1 MDGNAVC
8 HQCGRTVDASFIYC
22 PWCGT
27 LAEELISLALHMDS
41 VFSGTACILPPVENG
56 SRIARM
62 ENTLGALEQELTL
75 LLSESTPEMTG

>member
-1 MDGNAVC
+1 MDKNAVC

-27 LAEELISLALHMDS
+27 VSEELVSFALHMDS
-41 VFSGTACILPPVENG
+41 VFSGSFGGVLPEEDA

-62 ENTLGALEQELTL
+62 ENTLGTLEQELTL
-75 LLSESTPEMTG
+75 LMSEAHLT